1 MKTQVL
7 KCYEILVRKGNESLD
22 YNRGDWPCQV
32 YALGGTEIVITQTL
46 FGNEF
51 LVNF

>member
-1 MKTQVL
+1 MKYWSEKEMNHLIIIAVTG
-7 KCYEILVRKGNESLD
+7 RA
-22 YNRGDWPCQV
+22 R